1 MQSVCLS
8 LRLFGLFLVGGLE
21 VVCVPYERVRAL
33 VIHVFIYYSV
43 GRGSGRFAG
52 DLAEVIRKIT
62 LGSPKYP
69 LGEM

>member
-43 GRGSGRFAG
+43 GERLREICRRFSRG
-52 DLAEVIRKIT
+52 
-62 LGSPKYP
+62 Y
-69 LGEM
+69 